1 MDIKINLESIKD
13 LEDNNLKIDLI
24 KFQKMRLLFNA
35 LEDGW
40 SIKKRNDTYVFTKN
54 HEGKREVLH
63 ESYLSKFMMTNLDLN
78 RTLA

>member
-63 ESYLSKFMMTNLDLN
+63 ESYLSKFMMTNLELS

>member
-1 MDIKINLESIKD
+1 MDIKINLDSIKD
-13 LEDNNLKIDLI
+13 LEDNNLKIDVI

-63 ESYLSKFMMTNLDLN
+63 ESYLCKFMMTNLELS
-78 RTLA
+78 RSIA

>member
-1 MDIKINLESIKD
+1 MDIKINLDSIKD

-63 ESYLSKFMMTNLDLN
+63 ESYLSKFMMTNLELS
-78 RTLA
+78 RSIA

>member
-63 ESYLSKFMMTNLDLN
+63 ESYLSNFMMTNLDLN